1 VNIAS
6 AGESAAT
13 AAAAAA
19 TAAAAAVGTA
29 AAAAVGTAAAA
40 AVGTP
45 LALPLISVT
54 AGVPAAEAD
63 TALDR
68 RGARDRV
75 ARRSPGPSVA
85 LMTRAYVSVIAS
97 HAAPYRFMPKHQ
109 CFMPIVG
116 LNVVPDA
123 PGQQR

>member
-1 VNIAS
+1 MKAATAAMNVAS
-6 AGESAAT
+6 AGEPAT
-13 AAAAAA
+13 AARAAAA
-19 TAAAAAVGTA
+19 L
-29 AAAAVGTAAAA
+29 
-40 AVGTP
+40 
-45 LALPLISVT
+45 LALPAISVT
-54 AGVPAAEAD
+54 AGVPAVEPD
-63 TALDR
+63 TALER

-116 LNVVPDA
+116 LTAIPDA
-123 PGQQR
+123 PVKQR

>member
-1 VNIAS
+1 MKAAAAAVNIAS

-13 AAAAAA
+13 A
-19 TAAAAAVGTA
+19 AAAAAVGTA

-75 ARRSPGPSVA
+75 ARPSPGPSVA
-85 LMTRAYVSVIAS
+85 LMSRAYVSVIAS

-123 PGQQR
+123 P

>member
-1 VNIAS
+1 MKAAAAAVNIAS

-19 TAAAAAVGTA
+19 TA